1 MNRKERRRH
10 KKTQPPR
17 NSPRSVSPNPP
28 SSAGASQTLFNYAT
42 GAAPQ
47 PALPVNPLSQA
58 LQFLRSGQL
67 EEARNICDHVLSQDP
82 QNGDVCHLAG
92 LVYSQL
98 GDLPKAVTL
107 LETATTLAPDQAEA
121 QANLAMAL
129 DQSGRTDDAEAA
141 YGRAIKMQPNFVE
154 ALYNFGRLLASAGKL
169 DEATDYLRRAATIEP
184 SDADIQSLLGGA
196 LLDQGHGAEAENALT
211 LALESDP
218 RHVAAL
224 RRLSDVKIDTAAW
237 EEAEALLR
245 RAIEIAP
252 EDAALHSRLG
262 YVLHSQVDLE
272 NAVGAYEVSLKQNPL
287 SSDTI
292 VNLGQALQELGRL
305 DDAVERYR
313 EAMRFDPELFLAHAN
328 LGHALGELDKPE
340 DAVIAFQH
348 AIALEPD
355 DTGILFQL
363 GATLRGLERYDEAV
377 PVYRRAL
384 EIDTD
389 YSSGHWELGHALES
403 CGDIEG
409 ATASYETCLA
419 ADPDNAV
426 ARHLLAALTGET
438 TAAAP
443 PGFIEDLFDDYA
455 SSFDSSL
462 LEDLGYVSPERIRE
476 LLDEMED
483 QPAGEGRNT
492 FSRALDLGCGTGLV
506 GEKIR
511 DLVDNLVGVDLS
523 EKMLAI
529 ADEKNI
535 YDSVHQAELVAF
547 LTTDAG
553 RDDERYDLMVAG
565 DVLTYFGSLTT
576 VLAAARPCLVEN
588 APFIFTVEAMEAG
601 SVEAFLL
608 RPSGRYAHN
617 EDYLKKEAGHNGFKV
632 EKILRRVI
640 RNDGDEAIEGFLCQF
655 RNP

>member
-1 MNRKERRRH
+1 MNRKERRRQQ
-10 KKTQPPR
+10 KAQPR
-17 NSPRSVSPNPP
+17 RRSPGSVTPNPP
-28 SSAGASQTLFNYAT
+28 SSPGSSQTLFNYAT

-47 PALPVNPLSQA
+47 PALPVNPLSRA
-58 LQFLRSGQL
+58 VQFLQSGQP
-67 EEARNICDHVLSQDP
+67 EEARKICDRELIQDP
-82 QNGDVCHLAG
+82 QNGDVNHLAG

-98 GDLPKAVTL
+98 GDLSKAVTL
-107 LETATTLAPDQAEA
+107 LETAAALAPDQAEA

-141 YGRAIKMQPNFVE
+141 YRRAIRMQPSFVE
-154 ALYNFGRLLASAGKL
+154 ALYNLGRLLAGAGKL
-169 DEATDYLRRAATIEP
+169 DEATEYLRRAATIEP
-184 SDADIQSLLGGA
+184 SDADIQALLGGA
-196 LLDQGHGAEAENALT
+196 LLDQGRGPEAESALT
-211 LALESDP
+211 LALECDP

-224 RRLSDVKIDTAAW
+224 RRLSDVKIDAAAW

-252 EDAALHSRLG
+252 EDATLHSRLG
-262 YVLHSQVDLE
+262 YVLHSQDDFE

-287 SSDTI
+287 SADTI

-328 LGHALGELDKPE
+328 LGRALGELEKPE
-340 DAVIAFQH
+340 DAVIAFQN

-355 DTGILFQL
+355 DTATLFQL
-363 GATLRGLERYDEAV
+363 GATLRGLERHDEAV
-377 PVYRRAL
+377 PIYRRAL

-389 YSSGHWELGHALES
+389 YSSGHWELGHTLES
-403 CGDIEG
+403 CGDVEG
-409 ATASYETCLA
+409 AIASYETCLA
-419 ADPDNAV
+419 ADPDNPV

-443 PGFIEDLFDDYA
+443 TGYIEDLFDDYA
-455 SSFDSSL
+455 SSFDNSL

-483 QPAGEGRNT
+483 QPAGEDGKT

-511 DLVDNLVGVDLS
+511 DLVDKLVGVDLS

-529 ADEKNI
+529 ADKKNI

-565 DVLTYFGSLTT
+565 DVLTYFGSLAT
-576 VLAAARPCLVEN
+576 VFAAARPCLVEN
-588 APFIFTVEAMEAG
+588 APFIFTVEAMEEG

-608 RPSGRYAHN
+608 RPSGRYAHS
-617 EDYLKKEAGHNGFKV
+617 EDYLYREAKHNGFKV
-632 EKILRRVI
+632 ERISRRVI
-640 RNDGDEAIEGFLCQF
+640 RNDGDEPIEGFLCQF